1 MKITLILTAIGSL
14 AGFAYASF
22 AGCDPSACFVSSSA
36 STSTV
41 VGAFAGLVV
50 ALPVNLSLK
59 KKYIFQLFRVDYL
72 LCSKVIGRGL

>member
-14 AGFAYASF
+14 AGFAYATF

-36 STSTV
+36 TTSTF
-41 VGAFAGLVV
+41 VGAFAGLII

-59 KKYIFQLFRVDYL
+59 K
-72 LCSKVIGRGL
+72 

>member
-14 AGFAYASF
+14 AGFAYANF
-22 AGCDPSACFVSSSA
+22 AGCDPSACFVSST

-50 ALPVNLSLK
+50 ALPVSLSLK
-59 KKYIFQLFRVDYL
+59 KK
-72 LCSKVIGRGL
+72 